1 MSMHPI
7 AGYAEA
13 VRLACGRLS
22 WLEHLFTAIAH
33 DADAGVYARS
43 LAEVGRFIA
52 ADVAD
57 FAGDA
62 CADLV
67 AEVTKGDAA

>member
-1 MSMHPI
+1 MSMNPI
-7 AGYAEA
+7 AGHAEA

-22 WLEHLFTAIAH
+22 WLEHLFSAIAH
-33 DADAGVYARS
+33 DADAGVHARS

-57 FAGDA
+57 FAVDA
-62 CADLV
+62 CSDLV
-67 AEVTKGDAA
+67 AEVTKGGAA